1 MFQLYK
7 MKIFRDC
14 LHNNVTI
21 FNTAELH
28 TEKWLRSILCCVFFT
43 ATLKNQL
50 HSKLFKILNKSL

>member
-1 MFQLYK
+1 